1 MDLISRIE
9 KKYIVQAANEK
20 VVSTVR
26 DLIGNPKYKSV
37 IPEMLKAAD
46 AGIALFT
53 IQKNSKMVAF
63 NHLSKEFLTAIQHKD
78 EKKAIELGEHLV
90 AEGHGEAFGLK

>member
-37 IPEMLKAAD
+37 IPEMLKVVTQGVD
-46 AGIALFT
+46 I
-53 IQKNSKMVAF
+53 
-63 NHLSKEFLTAIQHKD
+63 
-78 EKKAIELGEHLV
+78 
-90 AEGHGEAFGLK
+90 